1 MEKMFRTLFRKEWI
15 SLFSS
20 KEHINNERKMTKRIL
35 GIAALLLLLATLN
48 IKAQKQIQKLQ
59 IATYAISRF
68 YVDSVDDR
76 KMVETAIKA
85 MLKELDPHSDYMSPE
100 EVKTFNERMNG
111 NFDGIGIQF
120 NVTNDTLFVIQP
132 ISDGPSEKAGIRAG
146 DRIIAVNDT
155 AIAGVKM
162 STDVMMTKIRGKK
175 GTTVKLDV
183 IRKGVDD
190 VMVFKIKRDKIPLKS
205 INSYY
210 MVDKHIGYIKLEQ
223 FIATS
228 PKEFAD
234 ALKDLKSQGMVDLII
249 DLKGNGGGY
258 LGAAVDIVS
267 NFFKNKS
274 LVVYTEGLNSPNQEI
289 FSKGNGK
296 FDGRIVVL
304 VDEYTASASEILSG
318 SIQDHDRGLVIGRR
332 TYGKG
337 LVQRLIDLPDGSIIK
352 LTTSRYYI
360 PSGRCIQKPYDN
372 DEEYEKE
379 ILNRYKHGEMISA
392 DSIHFP
398 DSLKYQTLKLNR
410 PVYGGGG
417 IMPDYFIP
425 LDTTLYTKL
434 FKEIALKGVMNNI
447 TTEYVDKNREEL
459 NSKYKN
465 FENFEKKF
473 KTDKE
478 LLEITKNKI
487 KEAEIEFNDST
498 LEETMPMLEIQL
510 KGIIA
515 RDLWDINE
523 YYKITGCLDSTL
535 QKAIE
540 MLKNGSYEKILS
552 RKDEETEKQTK

>member
-1 MEKMFRTLFRKEWI
+1 MSQTLFLKEWTY
-15 SLFSS
+15 LFRP
-20 KEHINNERKMTKRIL
+20 KEQIKNNGKMTKRIL
-35 GIAALLLLLATLN
+35 GLAALFLLLALN
-48 IKAQKQIQKLQ
+48 INAQKQIQKLQ
-59 IATYAISRF
+59 MAAYAISHF
-68 YVDSVDDR
+68 YVDSVDDN

-85 MLKELDPHSDYMSPE
+85 MLKELDPHSEYMSPE
-100 EVKTFNERMNG
+100 DVKTFNERMNG

-132 ISDGPSEKAGIRAG
+132 ISDGPSEKAGIKAG

-162 STDVMMTKIRGKK
+162 STDVMMAKIRGKK
-175 GTTVKLDV
+175 GTTVKLDI
-183 IRKGVDD
+183 IRKGVDN
-190 VMVFKIKRDKIPLKS
+190 VMVFNIKRDKIPLKS

-210 MVDKHIGYIKLEQ
+210 MVDKNIGYIKLEQ

-228 PKEFAD
+228 PKEFTD

-258 LGAAVDIVS
+258 LGAAVDIAS
-267 NFFKNKS
+267 NFFKGKN
-274 LVVYTEGLNSPNQEI
+274 LVVYTEGLNSPSQEI
-289 FSKGNGK
+289 SSKGNGK
-296 FDGRIVVL
+296 FEGRVVVL

-337 LVQRLIDLPDGSIIK
+337 LVQRLLDLPDGSIIK

-372 DEEYEKE
+372 DEEYEMD
-379 ILNRYKHGEMISA
+379 ITNRYNHGEMVSA

-398 DSLKYQTLKLNR
+398 DSLKYHTLKLNR

-434 FKEIALKGVMNNI
+434 FKEIVINGIMNGA
-447 TTEYVDKNREEL
+447 TTEYVDKNRDKL
-459 NSKYKN
+459 NSRYKT
-465 FENFEKKF
+465 FESFEKKF
-473 KTDKE
+473 KMDNE
-478 LLEITKNKI
+478 LLDIMKAKI
-487 KEAEIEFNDST
+487 KEAKIEFNDST

-515 RDLWDINE
+515 RDLWNINE
-523 YYKITGCLDSTL
+523 YYKITGRLDNTL

-540 MLKNGSYEKILS
+540 ILKSGTYEKILS
-552 RKDEETEKQTK
+552 RKDEDIEQ